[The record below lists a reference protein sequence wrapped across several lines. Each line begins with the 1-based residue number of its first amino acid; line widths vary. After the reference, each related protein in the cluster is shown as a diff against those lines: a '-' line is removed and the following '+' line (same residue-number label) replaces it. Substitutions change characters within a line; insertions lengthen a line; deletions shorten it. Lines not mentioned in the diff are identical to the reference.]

1 MKYIRCIIYCYHIRP
16 HIRPS
21 IFYNEHT
28 SSVSRNAWI
37 LNCYIRI
44 EEKSA
49 EKRNERRREGKKEKL
64 EFNSCE
70 KKKKPE
76 GLGNARL
83 LIYSTN
89 RYNIYRNVHRA
100 KSRQII
106 VHMINRVDS
115 IITYLFDEGEKK
127 KKKKK
132 K

>member
-1 MKYIRCIIYCYHIRP
+1 MNIHQVYHETREFWIVMFESKKKVQKKEMK
-16 HIRPS
+16 
-21 IFYNEHT
+21 EG
-28 SSVSRNAWI
+28 
-37 LNCYIRI
+37 
-44 EEKSA
+44 
-49 EKRNERRREGKKEKL
+49 EREKKEKL